1 MQPQP
6 PHQELIYIFAAGRRL
21 VQHLILAL
29 HPVSNSF
36 RSVASHRVVVQVEV
50 DGLDAG
56 MVLKVLAESQ
66 RDDKLLIL
74 LEYAGQ
80 REHGVLPPVPTFHF
94 Q

>member
-6 PHQELIYIFAAGRRL
+6 PHQELIYIFSAGRRL

-50 DGLDAG
+50 DGLDADRSAATIG
-56 MVLKVLAESQ
+56 AARREILRMLKEENQ
-66 RDDKLLIL
+66 
-74 LEYAGQ
+74 
-80 REHGVLPPVPTFHF
+80 
-94 Q
+94 